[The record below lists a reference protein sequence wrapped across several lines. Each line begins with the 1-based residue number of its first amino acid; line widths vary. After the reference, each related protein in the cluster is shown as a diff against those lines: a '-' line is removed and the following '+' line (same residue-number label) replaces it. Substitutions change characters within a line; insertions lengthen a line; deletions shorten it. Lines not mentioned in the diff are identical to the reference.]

1 DHFFLG
7 TVVDWILTR
16 VAGVRRIAP
25 DWAVVRVQP
34 GLVDGVSRCRTTRQ
48 TSRGVLTVD
57 WDLSLG
63 RLRVAVPEGMVC
75 QLELGGP
82 IVVAEA
88 GESVWRIGDR

>member
-1 DHFFLG
+1 
-7 TVVDWILTR
+7 
-16 VAGVRRIAP
+16 RRIAP
-25 DWAVVRVQP
+25 DWEVVRVQP